1 MDALHTS
8 WYVGLSFALL
18 AVVISSTLIWE
29 HLVRNHNPLLK
40 KYVIRVILIIPVYA
54 IESWFGL
61 RFARNY
67 IVWDTLRDCYEAFVI
82 FSFYRFLVEYLGGE
96 SWLAMRLGERRTQQ
110 HTTPFCCLKPWTPSD
125 KFVMMTKFG
134 TLQYVF
140 VKVIIAITQ
149 LVLSFTTDYN
159 YEFSF
164 TSAYLYC
171 SFIVNCSQIWAIYCL
186 ALLYLATSDIL
197 RPIRP
202 FAKFLLIKAVI
213 FFTYWQSVLFE
224 ILKSAGAIKETE
236 NLSIDSVAASIQDF
250 ILCVEMFIFAIAFR
264 ISFPVSDFPEAEE
277 KLGSER
283 PKPVFKSFL
292 KAANVADVV
301 TEVKIPRNIHRFSMN
316 DFAKS
321 DDDPETRLL
330 LNNEDDDSKAL

>member
-1 MDALHTS
+1 
-8 WYVGLSFALL
+8 
-18 AVVISSTLIWE
+18 
-29 HLVRNHNPLLK
+29 
-40 KYVIRVILIIPVYA
+40 
-54 IESWFGL
+54 
-61 RFARNY
+61 
-67 IVWDTLRDCYEAFVI
+67 
-82 FSFYRFLVEYLGGE
+82 
-96 SWLAMRLGERRTQQ
+96 
-110 HTTPFCCLKPWTPSD
+110 
-125 KFVMMTKFG
+125 MMTKFG

-236 NLSIDSVAASIQDF
+236 KSMMRAAKDMDF
-250 ILCVEMFIFAIAFR
+250 L
-264 ISFPVSDFPEAEE
+264 EAAKYRDQIEE
-277 KLGSER
+277 
-283 PKPVFKSFL
+283 L
-292 KAANVADVV
+292 K
-301 TEVKIPRNIHRFSMN
+301 K
-316 DFAKS
+316 
-321 DDDPETRLL
+321 RL
-330 LNNEDDDSKAL
+330 